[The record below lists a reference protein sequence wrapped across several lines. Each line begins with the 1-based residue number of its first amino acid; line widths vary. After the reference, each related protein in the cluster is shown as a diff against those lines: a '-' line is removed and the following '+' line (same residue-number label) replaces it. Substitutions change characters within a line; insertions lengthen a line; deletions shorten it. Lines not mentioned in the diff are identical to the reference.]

1 MEQEQNFIQLSYVK
15 VTPHVDEDFDVA
27 DHLLVIYS
35 AFAKYSKR
43 NGNKIG

>member
-1 MEQEQNFIQLSYVK
+1 MEQVQNVIQLFSVK
-15 VTPHVDEDFDVA
+15 VTPYAEEDFDVT
-27 DHLLVIYS
+27 DQLMIIHS